1 MPPSQAASAR
11 AFILERDATPPVE
24 ILGLEPIERLRRSLR
39 AAGVTD
45 VAVATAPPSRVAREG
60 NSVLLFR
67 ADWLYDERLVHA
79 LVEGDDSLLLRPGD
93 PEAGEPVAARVD
105 PARVADAHRA
115 LLGHASAG
123 ADSLPSATPEQ
134 LVPAYNPALRKR
146 DPPWLLPARADR
158 VREIEARIFASS
170 SPGLTDLITRWLWP
184 APALAAVRALARR
197 GVTPNAVTGASWV
210 LALLATGLFF
220 IGAFGPGL
228 ICAWFMTFL
237 DTVDGKLARVTLT
250 SSRIGGAFD
259 HGLDLLHPPFWYAAW
274 ALGLGPSAPAVT
286 ALAAIVVGGYLAGR
300 LLEGVFL
307 LTFKFE
313 CHCWRPID
321 GLVRTITARRNPNL
335 LLLSVG
341 TAGGRPD
348 LGFAMVAI
356 WTALSITF
364 HLLQLAQAVA
374 AWRRGE
380 AVRPWDELPVAV
392 GPPSQGAQSDPE
404 REGSVA

>member
-1 MPPSQAASAR
+1 M
-11 AFILERDATPPVE
+11 
-24 ILGLEPIERLRRSLR
+24 
-39 AAGVTD
+39 
-45 VAVATAPPSRVAREG
+45 
-60 NSVLLFR
+60 
-67 ADWLYDERLVHA
+67 
-79 LVEGDDSLLLRPGD
+79 
-93 PEAGEPVAARVD
+93 
-105 PARVADAHRA
+105 
-115 LLGHASAG
+115 
-123 ADSLPSATPEQ
+123 
-134 LVPAYNPALRKR
+134 
-146 DPPWLLPARADR
+146 
-158 VREIEARIFASS
+158 
-170 SPGLTDLITRWLWP
+170 
-184 APALAAVRALARR
+184 
-197 GVTPNAVTGASWV
+197 
-210 LALLATGLFF
+210 
-220 IGAFGPGL
+220 
-228 ICAWFMTFL
+228 
-237 DTVDGKLARVTLT
+237 
-250 SSRIGGAFD
+250 
-259 HGLDLLHPPFWYAAW
+259 
-274 ALGLGPSAPAVT
+274 T

-392 GPPSQGAQSDPE
+392 GPPSQGAQSGPG